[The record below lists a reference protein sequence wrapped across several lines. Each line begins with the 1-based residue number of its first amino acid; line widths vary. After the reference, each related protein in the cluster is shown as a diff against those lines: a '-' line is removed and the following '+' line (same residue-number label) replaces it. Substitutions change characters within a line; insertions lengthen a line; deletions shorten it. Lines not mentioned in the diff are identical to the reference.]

1 MTIYTYQD
9 FLQTASETLLEVN
22 KDHQHSAII
31 VLNLEGLPELD
42 GVLGYTEVDEILV
55 ELVQQ
60 LRDALNT
67 NDLVGPT
74 GRYQISSLLTD
85 LLTSNHA
92 ILAAHKILRTF
103 AKPFLFKGRNIAL
116 LPRIGVAVNN
126 SDENLKQLMSNASTA
141 IHQAKINREPIQ
153 LFDEKEKDWLL
164 SGIDIWTEL
173 DHAIETG
180 DLHLVYQPQ
189 LLMNTGKIKSTEALL
204 RWNHPTRGM
213 IPPDKLIAVAE
224 GTELMTKLTLW
235 VFNTALRQCAD
246 YRKAGLDAGVSLNL
260 SADDLCDTEL
270 VDSFEQFIDIW
281 RVPPSDIMVELTETA
296 VMEYHPGSLETLHAL
311 KKIGV
316 QLAMDDFGTGYS
328 SMERLLRLP
337 LDEIKIDMMF
347 IKDMLAQPTYERI
360 VDSMINMGHQ
370 LGLHVI
376 AEGVEDLATFERLQ
390 ALGCDTAQGYF
401 VAQGVP
407 YEELIKTAESIANNF
422 KK

>member
-9 FLQTASETLLEVN
+9 FLQTAAATLFEVN
-22 KDHQHSAII
+22 KDHQHSAVI

-42 GVLGYTEVDEILV
+42 GVLGHTEVDEILV

-74 GRYQISSLLTD
+74 GRYQISCLLTD

-103 AKPFLFKGRNIAL
+103 TPPLLFNSRNIAL

-126 SDENLKQLMSNASTA
+126 SNENLKQLMSNASTA
-141 IHQAKINREPIQ
+141 IHQAKINRESIQ
-153 LFDEKEKDWLL
+153 LFDETEKDLLL

-189 LLMNTGKIKSTEALL
+189 LLMNTGNIKSTEALL

-213 IPPDKLIAVAE
+213 IPPDKLIAAAE
-224 GTELMTKLTLW
+224 GTELITKLTLW
-235 VFNTALRQCAD
+235 VFNTALRQCAE
-246 YRKAGLDAGVSLNL
+246 YRKAGLNAGVSINL

-270 VDSFEQFIDIW
+270 VDSFEQLLDIW
-281 RVPPSDIMVELTETA
+281 RVPPDEIMVELTETA

-311 KKIGV
+311 KEIGV
-316 QLAMDDFGTGYS
+316 KLAMDDFGTGYS

-337 LDEIKIDMMF
+337 LDELKIDMVF
-347 IKDMLAQPTYERI
+347 IKDMLTQPSYERI

-376 AEGVEDLATFERLQ
+376 AEGVEDIATFERLQ
-390 ALGCDTAQGYF
+390 TLGCDTVQGYLIGK
-401 VAQGVP
+401 GVP
-407 YEELIKTAESIANNF
+407 YEELIQTAGSIAKKF
-422 KK
+422 KR